1 MRRAIAIALSLLSLS
16 AVAQVPDPM
25 RPADTPIADGSSL
38 NTYNSS
44 GLQAIVVRPGKRR
57 STALI
62 AGQTVHLG
70 SKVGE
75 KRVVKIIENEVTL
88 QGNDG
93 REVLRLTPSI
103 QKTPVAKKPRA
114 ATHHVKQ
121 LPTGISKK

>member
-25 RPADTPIADGSSL
+25 RPADTPIADSID
-38 NTYNSS
+38 NRS
-44 GLQAIVVRPGKRR
+44 GLQAIIMRPGKRR

-62 AGQTVHLG
+62 AGQTVRLG

-88 QGNDG
+88 QGDDG

-103 QKTPVAKKPRA
+103 QKIPVAKKPRA